1 MTGSIPH
8 QQIAVGKRK
17 SYGPF
22 WFANEKAEA
31 VKCIWGHRRT
41 ASRLPDAMPRAAPNC
56 YGRSTLAATDGSEEP
71 VLNGCSLMR
80 PPLGNE

>member
-31 VKCIWGHRRT
+31 VKCIWGASAHGIAPPGRNAARR
-41 ASRLPDAMPRAAPNC
+41 AEL
-56 YGRSTLAATDGSEEP
+56 LW
-71 VLNGCSLMR
+71 
-80 PPLGNE
+80 